1 MHLRMISI
9 LALSLLASS
18 PSLALS
24 ATKLTIGHSTINPRI
39 APLWIAQEKGFFQK
53 YGIDATLVFVRNTP
67 IMIAGMKSGTIPIA
81 YGGGS
86 GILGASVTESDL
98 RILATF
104 TGKMTNNVVA
114 RPPIKTPQDLRGKI
128 LGIQGLGG
136 TNWMA
141 ALLWLEHFGLDLHRD
156 NISLQ
161 GTGEQ
166 VVRAQA
172 LESGKVDAAVIDMS
186 FSKKLEQ
193 RGFNVI
199 GDSQKTEI
207 PFTGVDIVT
216 TRAMITDQPIL
227 LESLLKA
234 LLESLA
240 YVVAPKNHAAVVE
253 LIMKKLRLKDAVT
266 AEEGYNDLVRTMAR
280 KPFPTIAG
288 MRNVQRLLKTQN
300 PRIGDINIEDL
311 IDSRFMRKI
320 DESGFIDRLYSTSAR

>member
-9 LALSLLASS
+9 LALLLLAYS

-53 YGIDATLVFVRNTP
+53 YGIDATLIFVRNTP
-67 IMIAGMKSGTIPIA
+67 IMIAGMKSGNVPIA

-128 LGIQGLGG
+128 LAIQGLGG

-141 ALLWLEHFGLDLHRD
+141 ALLWLEHFGLDLRRD

-216 TRAMITDQPIL
+216 THAMITDQPIL
-227 LESLLKA
+227 LENLL
-234 LLESLA
+234 
-240 YVVAPKNHAAVVE
+240 
-253 LIMKKLRLKDAVT
+253 
-266 AEEGYNDLVRTMAR
+266 
-280 KPFPTIAG
+280 
-288 MRNVQRLLKTQN
+288 
-300 PRIGDINIEDL
+300 
-311 IDSRFMRKI
+311 
-320 DESGFIDRLYSTSAR
+320 

>member
-1 MHLRMISI
+1 MTRRLVLI
-9 LALSLLASS
+9 LLSFMSCS
-18 PSLALS
+18 PSIAFS
-24 ATKLTIGHSTINPRI
+24 ATRLTIGHSTINPRI
-39 APLWIAQEKGFFQK
+39 APLWVAQERGFFQK

-67 IMIAGMKSGTIPIA
+67 IMIAGMKSGSIPIA

-98 RILATF
+98 RVLATF
-104 TGKMTNNVVA
+104 TGRMTNNVVA
-114 RPPIKTPQDLRGKI
+114 RPTIKTPKDLRGKV

-141 ALLWLEHFGLDLHRD
+141 ALLWLEHFGLDLRRD
-156 NISLQ
+156 NIVLQ

-172 LESGKVDAAVIDMS
+172 LESGKVDAAVIDLS

-199 GDSQKTEI
+199 GDSQKIDI

-216 TRAMITDQPIL
+216 TRGFIAEQPVM
-227 LESLLKA
+227 LENLLKA

-240 YVVAPKNHAAVVE
+240 FVVAPNNQTAVVE
-253 LIMKKLRLKDAVT
+253 LIMKKLRIKDVIT
-266 AEEGYNDLVRTMAR
+266 GEEGYNDVVRTMSR
-280 KPFPTIAG
+280 KPFPAVAG

-300 PRIGDINIEDL
+300 PRIGEVNIEEL
-311 IDSRFMRKI
+311 IDNRFMRKL
-320 DESGFIDRLYSTSAR
+320 DESGFIDRLYTGPSH